1 MIAGKLRFTK
11 RTFEKSQMYTKDF
24 WGKSDLQK
32 GLWEIMSLQ
41 NYLKDTVFSIDFKD
55 FQESQIYKKDF

>member
-1 MIAGKLRFTK
+1 
-11 RTFEKSQMYTKDF
+11 MYTKDF

-41 NYLKDTVFSIDFKD
+41 NYLKDTVFFIDFKD
-55 FQESQIYKKDF
+55 FRKVRFTKRTFRKSQIYKKDF